1 MNEILEQIRKA
12 NPETIWIDGKDG
24 SGKSYLARQ
33 LSEQL
38 SIPMVSVDDYLISQ
52 QGSYISSV
60 KFEQLYQA
68 ITQAGKPVIVE
79 GVCLLEVRKIL
90 KVESGLNIY
99 VKRMSPMGYWA
110 DEDECDPKVTP
121 DELIQSK
128 IEIHE
133 RAASI
138 GFMGIK
144 NDDKPYEFP
153 PLARELIEYHY
164 AYKPH
169 QKPDITYFRVDE

>member
-1 MNEILEQIRKA
+1 MNEILEKIGNT
-12 NPETIWIDGKDG
+12 NPNIIWIDGKDG

-38 SIPMVSVDDYLISQ
+38 GISVVSVDDHLIRQ
-52 QGSYISSV
+52 QGSYVSSV
-60 KFEQLYQA
+60 KFEQLYEA
-68 ITQAGKPVIVE
+68 IMQVGKPVIIE
-79 GVCLLEVRKIL
+79 GVCLLEIRKKL
-90 KVESGLNIY
+90 KVEGGLSIY
-99 VKRMSPMGYWA
+99 VKRMSPMGYWT

-133 RAASI
+133 RAVSV
-138 GFMGIK
+138 GFMGIES
-144 NDDKPYEFP
+144 DGVPYEFP

-169 QKPDITYFRVDE
+169 LNADITYFRVDE